1 MFRFKEIKSKLFL
14 YFNEYIFYMTKIE
27 RVRKLCKWL
36 IYDGFADNDADLASK
51 LGYTKSS
58 FSQIINEK
66 VPLSDKF
73 IEKLCATNKNI
84 NKVWIEKGTGT
95 LFNKPNETE
104 TNAPMVVN
112 EPSYEYSLMTDRPL
126 KEQSVPLYDL
136 EASAGMVGL
145 FRGDNGTNEPID
157 FISIPNLPKC
167 DGAIYVTGDSM
178 YPLLKSGDIIMYK
191 KLENS
196 IDNIF
201 FGEMYLVSINL
212 DGEEYVTVKWIQ
224 KSDKG
229 DDFIK
234 IVSQNS
240 HHQSKDIHF
249 SEIKAM
255 ALIKASIRINSMS

>member
-1 MFRFKEIKSKLFL
+1 
-14 YFNEYIFYMTKIE
+14 MTKIE

-36 IYDGFADNDADLASK
+36 IFDGFAESDSDLATK

-73 IEKLCATNKNI
+73 IDKLCAVDDNI
-84 NKVWIEKGTGT
+84 NKVWILNGIGT
-95 LFNKPNETE
+95 LLKEKYGQNQ
-104 TNAPMVVN
+104 
-112 EPSYEYSLMTDRPL
+112 SLMTINETPLDYSLKTDRAI
-126 KEQSVPLYDL
+126 KEQRIPLYDL
-136 EASAGMVGL
+136 EATAGVVEL
-145 FRGDNGTNEPID
+145 FSNKTGISKPID
-157 FISIPNLPKC
+157 YISIPNLPKC

-191 KLENS
+191 QLENT

-201 FGEMYLVSINL
+201 FGEMYLVSIDL
-212 DGEEYVTVKWIQ
+212 DGDEFVTVKWIHR
-224 KSDKG
+224 SEKG
-229 DDFIK
+229 DEYIK

-240 HHQSKDIHF
+240 HHQAKDIHIKN
-249 SEIKAM
+249 IKAI